1 MIIGMKHILILFTAL
16 MSIIAAL
23 LLALPATP
31 AFLARADERYA
42 VAETA
47 DVFLYAEENE
57 ESKLF
62 AIPRTY
68 YVKVLSQGEKFT
80 KCEYQRDSVPYT
92 KITGYCLTN
101 SLTFVDFTP
110 DRPFLSREVTATYT
124 LAGAKFGEGKFS
136 KIEESYAYYGT
147 RYVDGQL
154 YFYVGKSGVCDY
166 IPADEELIFDLN
178 TDYLPEP
185 ETPTASGGT
194 VGALSAV
201 QIVFI
206 TLSAVAVLVVAVFV
220 AHGKKSER
228 AENFEV

>member
-1 MIIGMKHILILFTAL
+1 MIIGMKRILILFTVL
-16 MSIIAAL
+16 LSGLTSL
-23 LLALPATP
+23 LLTLPEAPALT
-31 AFLARADERYA
+31 ARADERYA

-47 DVFLYAEENE
+47 DVFFYEEENE

-80 KCEYQRDSVPYT
+80 RCEYQRDGTSYFPVQ
-92 KITGYCLTN
+92 GYCLTN

-110 DRPFLSREVTATYT
+110 ARPFLSREVTATYT
-124 LAGAKFGEGKFS
+124 LAGAKFGNGKFS
-136 KIEESYAYYGT
+136 KIEETYVYYGT

-154 YFYVGKSGVCDY
+154 YFYVGKNGECDY
-166 IPADEELIFDLN
+166 IPAAEELIFDLN

-185 ETPTASGGT
+185 DTATASGSA

-220 AHGKKSER
+220 AHGKKSVPTET
-228 AENFEV
+228 FEG